1 MGESFGIILIE
12 ALAAGTPIVASDLDA
27 FSAVLEDGAVG
38 VLVRR
43 GDAVALADALSGLLA
58 DADRRAD
65 LSARGREAAW
75 AYDWS
80 VVARRVLAV
89 YETVVPTGGGEVTA
103 SDDDTEVV
111 GATGAGPG
119 RQPLRRRVRR

>member
-1 MGESFGIILIE
+1 M
-12 ALAAGTPIVASDLDA
+12 
-27 FSAVLEDGAVG
+27 
-38 VLVRR
+38 LVRR
-43 GDAVALADALSGLLA
+43 GDAGALADALGDLLG
-58 DADRRAD
+58 DPDRRAG

-89 YETVVPTGGGEVTA
+89 YETVVLPGGGEVTA
-103 SDDDTEVV
+103 SDDDADVISV
-111 GATGAGPG
+111 PSADVPG